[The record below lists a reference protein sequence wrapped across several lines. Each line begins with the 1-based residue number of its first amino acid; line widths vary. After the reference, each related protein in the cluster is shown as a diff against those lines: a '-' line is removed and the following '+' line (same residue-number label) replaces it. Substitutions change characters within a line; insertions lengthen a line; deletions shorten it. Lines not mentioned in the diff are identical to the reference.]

1 MTSARTKG
9 PTRTALVLAALVA
22 VAGCATT
29 RQTRSAEPSGF
40 LGDYSIL
47 EPGGDGQAQLRYVKD
62 MDFSVYHSM
71 ILESV
76 TLWHEG
82 SPKVTPEEQ
91 QALTDYAY
99 VAFHDAFRR
108 SFRMVREPGE
118 GVIRAKIA
126 LTEVTGARVLA
137 NAITTVLPQLRTLS
151 RLGALATDQSF
162 AAGRASLEL
171 EILDSLT
178 GERLGA
184 WVDERMG
191 AKALRHAFSRW
202 ADVEAAIDFWAA
214 TSAARVEK
222 RRRY

>member
-1 MTSARTKG
+1 MSSARTNG
-9 PTRTALVLAALVA
+9 RTRSALVLAALVA
-22 VAGCATT
+22 AAGCATT
-29 RQTRSAEPSGF
+29 RQTHSAEPSGF

-62 MDFSVYHSM
+62 MDYSVYHSM

-82 SPKVTPEEQ
+82 SPKLTPEEQ
-91 QALTDYAY
+91 QALTDYTYA
-99 VAFHDAFRR
+99 AFHDAFRR
-108 SFRMVREPGE
+108 GFRMVQEPGD
-118 GVIRAKIA
+118 GVLRTRIA

-162 AAGRASLEL
+162 AAGRASLEA

-178 GERLGA
+178 GERLA
-184 WVDERMG
+184 AAVDERMG
-191 AKALRHAFSRW
+191 AKALRHAFSKW
-202 ADVEAAIDFWAA
+202 ADVEAAIDFWAVTTA
-214 TSAARVEK
+214 ERVE
-222 RRRY
+222 RRRRP